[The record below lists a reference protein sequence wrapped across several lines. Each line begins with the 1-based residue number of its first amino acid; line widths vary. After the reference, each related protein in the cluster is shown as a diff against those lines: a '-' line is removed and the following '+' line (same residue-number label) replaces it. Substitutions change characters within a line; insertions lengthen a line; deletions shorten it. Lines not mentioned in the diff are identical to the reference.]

1 MGRVERYHHGVEHQ
15 DASVHET
22 VEQIAKITGES
33 QAEARRLSAASYLEC
48 GIVLDSQRD
57 PIISRGLDDLLQ
69 EAELVVQPVT
79 ERQARLAR
87 QAYTDFG
94 KGSGHP
100 AGLNFG
106 DCLSY
111 ALALDLR
118 ESLLWKGNALD
129 IRASNPR
136 LSSSD

>member
-1 MGRVERYHHGVEHQ
+1 M
-15 DASVHET
+15 
-22 VEQIAKITGES
+22 
-33 QAEARRLSAASYLEC
+33 
-48 GIVLDSQRD
+48 
-57 PIISRGLDDLLQ
+57 
-69 EAELVVQPVT
+69 
-79 ERQARLAR
+79 
-87 QAYTDFG
+87 
-94 KGSGHP
+94 
-100 AGLNFG
+100 NFG